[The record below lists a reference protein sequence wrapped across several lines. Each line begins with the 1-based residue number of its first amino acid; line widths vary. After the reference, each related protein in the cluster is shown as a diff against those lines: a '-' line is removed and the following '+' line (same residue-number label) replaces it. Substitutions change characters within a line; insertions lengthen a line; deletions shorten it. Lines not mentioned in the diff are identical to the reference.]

1 MITAVLL
8 GLSAIYVL
16 IYGSGKHASVE
27 VPSSYPATLGGPG
40 ANDGGQQ
47 EQHYKRNTVDTNMI
61 NNSTGSTTVFDTDHV
76 TDHRKKIRVA
86 WY

>member
-1 MITAVLL
+1 MMITAVLL

-61 NNSTGSTTVFDTDHV
+61 TYIKQHTNSEQPLEDD
-76 TDHRKKIRVA
+76 DLPN
-86 WY
+86 